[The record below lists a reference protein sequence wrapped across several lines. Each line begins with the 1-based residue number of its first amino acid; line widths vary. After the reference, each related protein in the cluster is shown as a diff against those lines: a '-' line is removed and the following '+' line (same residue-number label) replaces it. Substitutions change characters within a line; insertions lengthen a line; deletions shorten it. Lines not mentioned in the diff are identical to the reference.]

1 MNFPDDLQ
9 MIPCLLNYPI
19 PQFARMQSA
28 KLLTS
33 ESAAGRLT
41 DHRLVTQRINHE
53 IRKVTTTKGFTAG
66 SQHRSCHRLPHGQQI
81 WMYLS
86 PSLTAVTVW
95 TNT

>member
-41 DHRLVTQRINHE
+41 YHRLVTQRINHE
-53 IRKVTTTKGFTAG
+53 IRKVAKTKALVSQVTTRVTNLDVFFPYVDCG
-66 SQHRSCHRLPHGQQI
+66 HG
-81 WMYLS
+81 MD
-86 PSLTAVTVW
+86 
-95 TNT
+95 